1 MSASS
6 DALKK
11 YTDYVIETG
20 SGNDET
26 AIELAK
32 DYIVKTT
39 SNMNADEVYKFLYN
53 NNTNVFEGE
62 DVNYTYSD
70 LFNFIDPE
78 GSYRKEFLADN
89 IVNTYGSSKTPGR
102 SLSKT
107 KSDNLLKRD
116 VDEYIANVSRDDKL
130 KSTPP
135 KAVSAALDDI
145 IYQTAVM
152 DEGERA
158 SLGVGGTG
166 GTDIEP
172 SFNIPLI
179 SKEAEYGKTT
189 YTGTPDTPESDIPSV
204 VKGTRIG
211 FRAIEEDP
219 SIYDFNEDGVVDILD
234 IMQIK
239 DDKGNL
245 SPNRYNENSTV
256 HKHYEDKKADI
267 ENRLEG
273 KSAEIDDQAKLWD
286 EQTGWGMMN
295 LFKSG
300 EPLNFLGYKVANIV
314 TSPLNILDAFTDE
327 SFFYNASD
335 YEYNPEINE
344 WGDSKHKK
352 LVNDYYK
359 IKAEGERLDDDYEH
373 TESVYN
379 QDQKRFV
386 RTSNL
391 HKSLYGEKDEVTGLG
406 FMRDVTDE
414 QGNNLFNNDDVY
426 EILNT
431 DTRVK

>member
-1 MSASS
+1 MSDSAI
-6 DALKK
+6 ALNKFV
-11 YTDYVIETG
+11 DYINETG
-20 SGNDET
+20 VGNDET
-26 AIELAK
+26 AVELFK
-32 DYIVKTT
+32 DYVSKTT
-39 SNMNADEVYKFLYN
+39 YNMNANEIYEFMYDNSTKLYKDVPLTFSD
-53 NNTNVFEGE
+53 VF
-62 DVNYTYSD
+62 NY
-70 LFNFIDPE
+70 IDPE
-78 GSYRKEFLADN
+78 GSYRKSFLAEN
-89 IVNTYGSSKTPGR
+89 IVKTYGSSKTPGR

-116 VDEYIANVSRDDKL
+116 IDEYRANVARDDKL
-130 KSTPP
+130 MSTPP
-135 KAVSAALDDI
+135 KAVSAALDNI
-145 IYQTAVM
+145 IYETAVM

-158 SLGVGGTG
+158 SLGFGGSGGTNIG
-166 GTDIEP
+166 YSSHGWGIEYTDD
-172 SFNIPLI
+172 SSGF
-179 SKEAEYGKTT
+179 
-189 YTGTPDTPESDIPSV
+189 TPDVPGSDIPAV
-204 VKGTRIG
+204 VRRSMKGPKLT
-211 FRAIEEDP
+211 EEDP
-219 SIYDFNEDGVVDILD
+219 TLYDFNEDGVVDILD

-239 DDKGNL
+239 DDRGKL
-245 SPNRYNENSTV
+245 SPNRLSENYTV

-300 EPLNFLGYKVANIV
+300 EPMNQFAYHLSGLIH
-314 TSPLNILDAFTDE
+314 TPLNVLDAFTDE

-344 WGDSKHKK
+344 WGDRKHKR
-352 LVNDYYK
+352 LVNEYYD
-359 IKAEGERLDDDYEH
+359 IKREGERLDDDYEH

-391 HKSLYGEKDEVTGLG
+391 HKSLYGEKDNVTGLG
-406 FMRDVTDE
+406 FMRGLKDE
-414 QGNNLFNNDDVY
+414 QDNNLFNDDDVY

>member
-11 YTDYVIETG
+11 YTNYVIETG

-62 DVNYTYSD
+62 DINYTYSN
-70 LFNFIDPE
+70 LFNHIDPE
-78 GSYRKEFLADN
+78 GSYRKSFLADN
-89 IVNTYGSSKTPGR
+89 IVDTYGSSKTSGR

-116 VDEYIANVSRDDKL
+116 VDEFIGNVGRDEKL
-130 KSTPP
+130 MSTPP

-145 IYQTAVM
+145 IYETAVM

-158 SLGVGGTG
+158 SLGPGGTG
-166 GTDIEP
+166 GTNIGFSPHGFGIEY
-172 SFNIPLI
+172 SEDTSRRGANV
-179 SKEAEYGKTT
+179 
-189 YTGTPDTPESDIPSV
+189 PDVPGSDIPAV
-204 VKGTRIG
+204 VKGSTKG
-211 FRAIEEDP
+211 PVLTKENP
-219 SIYDFNEDGVVDILD
+219 NLYDFNEDGAVDILD

-239 DDKGNL
+239 DDRGNL
-245 SPNRYNENSTV
+245 SPNRLSENYTV

-300 EPLNFLGYKVANIV
+300 EPAKQFGYNLSGLV
-314 TSPLNILDAFTDE
+314 TTPLNVLDAFTDE

-344 WGDSKHKK
+344 WGDSKHKT

-359 IKAEGERLDDDYEH
+359 IKAEGERLDDEYEH

-431 DTRVK
+431 DTRIK

>member
-78 GSYRKEFLADN
+78 GSYRKGFLADN
-89 IVNTYGSSKTPGR
+89 IVDTYGSSKTSGR

-116 VDEYIANVSRDDKL
+116 VDEYIANVARDDKL

-158 SLGVGGTG
+158 SLGLGGTG
-166 GTDIEP
+166 GTDII
-172 SFNIPLI
+172 SSGGIPTV
-179 SKEAEYGKTT
+179 ETEYGKTL
-189 YTGTPDTPESDIPSV
+189 YAGTPDVPGSDIPAIVRGS
-204 VKGTRIG
+204 TRG
-211 FRAIEEDP
+211 AVLTEENP
-219 SIYDFNEDGVVDILD
+219 NLYDFNEDGTVDILD

-245 SPNRYNENSTV
+245 SPNRLSENYTV

-300 EPLNFLGYKVANIV
+300 EPLKQFGYHLSGLV
-314 TSPLNILDAFTDE
+314 TTPLNILDAFTDE
-327 SFFYNASD
+327 SFYYNASD

-406 FMRDVTDE
+406 FIRNVTDE
-414 QGNNLFNNDDVY
+414 QGNNLFNTDDVY